1 MKTSF
6 RPMPDT
12 RISLILRL
20 PRSADGAAWREF
32 IELYEPLIVRF
43 ARARGLKTHDAQ
55 ELVQR
60 VFVAVAGAVERW
72 EPDPERG
79 SFRSWLFRIARNQ
92 LIKQVTARSREKSVG
107 GTSNFVKLHQQL
119 PGSASELD
127 AGIEREYRQA
137 VFALAAERVRA
148 AVKPLTWQAFGMSMI
163 DEIPMQQ
170 VADELKMSLGA
181 VYIAR
186 SRVIAKLREVVQQ
199 LEAEDALQ

>member
-32 IELYEPLIVRF
+32 VELYEPLILRF
-43 ARARGLKTHDAQ
+43 ARARGLQPHDAQ

-72 EPDPERG
+72 QPDPARG

-92 LIKQVTARSREKSVG
+92 LIKQVTTRSREKSVG
-107 GTSNFVKLHQQL
+107 GTSNFLKLHQQL
-119 PGSASELD
+119 PGAASDLD
-127 AGIEREYRQA
+127 AEVEREYRRV
-137 VFALAAERVRA
+137 VFQLAAQRVRQSVHA
-148 AVKPLTWQAFGMSMI
+148 QTWQAFARSMI
-163 DEIPMQQ
+163 DDLPMQQ
-170 VADELKMSLGA
+170 VAEELNISIGA

-186 SRVIAKLREVVQQ
+186 SRVIARLREVVQQ

>member
-32 IELYEPLIVRF
+32 VELYEPLILRF
-43 ARARGLKTHDAQ
+43 ARARGLQPNDAQ

-72 EPDPERG
+72 EPDPARG
-79 SFRSWLFRIARNQ
+79 SFRCWLFRIARNQ

-119 PGSASELD
+119 PGSSSDLELE
-127 AGIEREYRQA
+127 IEREYRQA
-137 VFALAAERVRA
+137 VFKLAAQRVRSN
-148 AVKPLTWQAFGMSMI
+148 VHVQTWQAFARSMI
-163 DEIPMQQ
+163 DGLPLQQ
-170 VADELKMSLGA
+170 VADELKISIGA

-186 SRVIAKLREVVQQ
+186 SRVIARLREVVQQ
-199 LEAEDALQ
+199 LEAEDALH

>member
-32 IELYEPLIVRF
+32 VELYEPLILRF
-43 ARARGLKTHDAQ
+43 ARARGLQTNDAQ

-72 EPDPERG
+72 EPDPARG
-79 SFRSWLFRIARNQ
+79 SFRAWLFRIARNQ

-119 PGSASELD
+119 PGGSHDPEAE
-127 AGIEREYRQA
+127 IEREYRQA
-137 VFALAAERVRA
+137 VFKLAAQRVRSS
-148 AVKPLTWQAFGMSMI
+148 VQPQTWQAFSRSMI
-163 DEIPMQQ
+163 DEMPMQQ
-170 VADELKMSLGA
+170 VADELKISIGA

-186 SRVIAKLREVVQQ
+186 SRVIARLREVVQQ
-199 LEAEDALQ
+199 LEAEDALH

>member
-32 IELYEPLIVRF
+32 VELYEPLILRF
-43 ARARGLKTHDAQ
+43 ARGRGLQPNDAQ

-72 EPDPERG
+72 EPDPSRG

-92 LIKQVTARSREKSVG
+92 LIKQVTARSREKSIG

-119 PGSASELD
+119 PCSAPDLESE
-127 AGIEREYRQA
+127 IEREYRQA
-137 VFALAAERVRA
+137 VFKLAAQRVRSS
-148 AVKPLTWQAFGMSMI
+148 VQPQTWQAFSRSMI
-163 DEIPMQQ
+163 DEMPMQQ
-170 VADELKMSLGA
+170 VADELKITIGA

-186 SRVIAKLREVVQQ
+186 SRVVARLREVVQQ